1 METGFQ
7 SLSAHLNCKPLQSP
21 SPRES
26 ELSGIRGFYEWGKGP
41 PGLQGEIWR
50 QGVSFHFRQFRARR
64 ASESPVV
71 KQIAD
76 VSEREI
82 SEGKGTFRDNED

>member
-1 METGFQ
+1 M
-7 SLSAHLNCKPLQSP
+7 
-21 SPRES
+21 
-26 ELSGIRGFYEWGKGP
+26 SGGKGP

-71 KQIAD
+71 KEIAD

-82 SEGKGTFRDNED
+82 SEGKGTFCDNED